1 MVLLV
6 IKVAPALLADDTVV
20 AKPAPTTPLTT
31 LLFGE
36 ICAEILPAGNGF
48 AMPPGLVNKTL
59 GQGQNGGRS
68 TRGGV
73 QAINSFPPPPGPE
86 FAR

>member
-36 ICAEILPAGNGF
+36 ICAEILPVHTEY
-48 AMPPGLVNKTL
+48 PIP
-59 GQGQNGGRS
+59 
-68 TRGGV
+68 
-73 QAINSFPPPPGPE
+73 
-86 FAR
+86 